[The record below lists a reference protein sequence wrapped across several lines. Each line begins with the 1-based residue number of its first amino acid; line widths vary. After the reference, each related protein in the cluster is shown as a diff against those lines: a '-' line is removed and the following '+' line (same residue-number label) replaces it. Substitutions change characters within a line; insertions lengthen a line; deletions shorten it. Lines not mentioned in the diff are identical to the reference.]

1 MTNKNIALSEHDTQ
15 NGYVHLENDDHC
27 DWEQPDG
34 KPHGNLSFTRFT
46 RPRETAPNRS
56 SLLCG
61 FMSFH
66 PSQFMKI

>member
-46 RPRETAPNRS
+46 RPRETAPNV
-56 SLLCG
+56 
-61 FMSFH
+61 H
-66 PSQFMKI
+66 PCCVASWAFIHPNL